1 MKRLLTAICILIIF
15 PVVVH
20 ASDVE
25 IYGTTTSEIKPNVL
39 IIFDNSGSMNEEV
52 RSAIGY
58 DPAVTYTEALAC
70 GGGDNV
76 LCETNRVYRWRG
88 VEKVWQGHTTM
99 ANVQS
104 RCTTAYNRLSAQGTY
119 TGRLSTAGACST
131 SSGTYASGNYV
142 NFLVSQTGDTD
153 PSLPKLTIAKRVI
166 SELVQ
171 TTDAVNFGL
180 MKFNQSQGGQ
190 LVFPVSDMST
200 GTNRQTLVDSI
211 TALTGDTWTPLA
223 ETHYEAMRYY
233 SGQSSYFNAGT
244 NYTSPIQYACQKNYI
259 ILMTDGMSTEDRS
272 PVLQTICS
280 SGDCDGDGYEPEE
293 DSRKSYAFQGSDYL
307 DDVAKYLLDNDMST
321 SLEGTQ
327 NVITYAIGFG
337 LLGAE
342 DGATL
347 LLQETAANGSGTYYS
362 AYNTQTLNQ
371 AFVEIL
377 GTIVQDNTSFVAPV
391 VPVSPENKTYSGDSV
406 YIGFFKP
413 AVGAFWSGNLKKYGL
428 DLDNGT
434 VVDKN
439 GTPALDSDGNFLESS
454 VSYWSSLADGGLV
467 EDGGVGGVLLARTAA
482 RNIYTYLGTSTTLT
496 HSSNAFTTGNGSL
509 TYDLFTLSNDTEK
522 NSLINYIH
530 GYDAY
535 SAVPTAKRDW
545 ILGDILHSR
554 PTVVHYSDSRSVI
567 YVGANDG
574 MLHAFEDSTGEELWG
589 FVPTDLLGSL
599 KNIVTGASHPYYVD
613 ASPRTFIK
621 DANGNGTISAGEG
634 DKVVL
639 MFGERRGGS
648 AYIAL
653 DVTTPESPSVIW
665 RIGAAITTTEPDVGS
680 VWDDTELGQS
690 WSEPEITRVVIGGE
704 AKYIFLMGGGYD
716 TLSEDVVPRVADA
729 VKGRAVY
736 AVDVLT
742 GSKLWEYSY
751 TTSTGLND
759 PSDSKHDMTYAIP
772 ASLTVI
778 DSDGNGYADRA
789 YAGDAGGQ
797 LWRFDIGNNST
808 ANWTGKI
815 IFRSNPG
822 ADSST
827 GRKILYQPDIVQEI
841 GYDVL
846 YFGTGDRESPRDTSV
861 VDRLYAIKDDGNVT
875 TPLTESNLVNVTE
888 NLLQVSSTTA
898 SDIASILSSL
908 STSKGWYIKL
918 DQHSG
923 EKVLAPASVFAKVAY
938 YTTFSPTGGEELDAC
953 IPNRGVA
960 RVFALNYLTGEA
972 VFNYDTSND
981 SGYSTETNTRAMG
994 NDGEILKRSDR
1005 YNVIGSGIPSGVVVI
1020 INQEGEGALIGVGGG
1035 LEIPEVRAGKT
1046 AIRLYWRDK

>member
-1 MKRLLTAICILIIF
+1 MKRLLTVIYILMVF
-15 PVVVH
+15 PAVVH
-20 ASDVE
+20 ATDVE

-58 DPAVTYTEALAC
+58 DPAFTYPQAVAC
-70 GGGDNV
+70 GSGESD
-76 LCETNRVYRWRG
+76 LCETTRVYRWRG
-88 VEKVWQGHTTM
+88 VEKIWQGHTTM
-99 ANVQS
+99 DKVQS
-104 RCTTAYNRLSAQGTY
+104 RCTSAYNNLSTQGTY

-153 PSLPKLTIAKRVI
+153 PSLPKLTIAKRVV

-171 TTDAVNFGL
+171 TTDEVNFGL
-180 MKFNQSQGGQ
+180 MVFNSSQGGR
-190 LVFPVSDMST
+190 LEFPVSDMST
-200 GTNRQTLVDSI
+200 GTNRQDLVNEVN
-211 TALTGDTWTPLA
+211 ALEGETWTPLA

-272 PVLQTICS
+272 AVLQTICNN
-280 SGDCDGDGYEPEE
+280 GDCNGDGHEPTG
-293 DSRKSYAFQGSDYL
+293 DPRKTYPMNGSDYL
-307 DDVAKYLLDNDMST
+307 DDVAKYLHDNDMSS
-321 SLEGTQ
+321 SLAGTQ
-327 NVITYAIGFG
+327 NVSTYAIGFG
-337 LLGAE
+337 LLGA
-342 DGATL
+342 DDSATIL
-347 LLQETAANGSGTYYS
+347 LEETASNGGGTYYA

-413 AVGAFWSGNLKKYGL
+413 AVGAFWTGNLKKYGL

-439 GTPALDSDGNFLESS
+439 GTPALDSDGNFLETS
-454 VSYWSSLADGGLV
+454 VSYWTTLADGGQV
-467 EDGGVGGVLLARTAA
+467 EDGGVGGLLLTRSSA
-482 RNIYTYLGTSTTLT
+482 RNIYTYLGTAATLT
-496 HSSNAFTTGNGSL
+496 HSSNAFTTGNTDL

-535 SAVPTAKRDW
+535 GATPTAKRDW

-589 FVPTDLLGSL
+589 FIPTDLLGTL
-599 KNIVTGASHPYYVD
+599 KNLVTGASHPNYVD
-613 ASPRTFIK
+613 ASPKPFIK
-621 DANGNGTISAGEG
+621 DANGNGIIDSAEG

-639 MFGERRGGS
+639 IFGERRGGS
-648 AYIAL
+648 AYTAL
-653 DVTTPESPSVIW
+653 DVTTPEAPSVLW
-665 RIGAAITTTEPDVGS
+665 RIGAPITATDPDIGS
-680 VWDDTELGQS
+680 VWSDTELGQS
-690 WSEPEITRVVIGGE
+690 WSEPEITRVAIGGE
-704 AKYIFLMGGGYD
+704 AKYVFLIGGGYD
-716 TLSEDVVPRVADA
+716 TVSEDAVPRPADA
-729 VKGRAVY
+729 TKGRAVY

-742 GSKLWEYSY
+742 GAKLWEYSY
-751 TTSTGLND
+751 TTSTGASD
-759 PSDSKHDMTYAIP
+759 PSDTKHDMTYAIP
-772 ASLTVI
+772 SSLSVI

-789 YAGDAGGQ
+789 YVGDAGGQ
-797 LWRFDIGNNST
+797 IWRFDIGNSST

-822 ADSST
+822 ADNST
-827 GRKILYQPDIVQEI
+827 GRKILYPPDFVQEI

-861 VDRLYAIKDDGNVT
+861 VDRLYAVKDASNIT
-875 TPLTESNLVNVTE
+875 TPLTESNLTNVTE
-888 NLLQVSSTTA
+888 NLLQVSTTTA
-898 SDIASILSSL
+898 GEIASILSDL

-918 DQHSG
+918 DQYSG

-938 YTTFSPTGGEELDAC
+938 YTTFTPNSGSELDPC
-953 IPNRGVA
+953 VPNRGTA
-960 RVFALNYLTGEA
+960 RVFAVNYLTGEA

-981 SGYSTETNTRAMG
+981 SGYGSETNTRAMG
-994 NDGEILKRSDR
+994 HNGEILKRSDR
-1005 YNVIGSGIPSGVVVI
+1005 YNVVGSGIPSGVVVI
-1020 INQEGEGALIGVGGG
+1020 INEEGEGALIGVGGG

>member
-1 MKRLLTAICILIIF
+1 MKRLLIAICILMVLPI
-15 PVVVH
+15 VVH
-20 ASDVE
+20 AEDVE

-39 IIFDNSGSMNEEV
+39 IIFDNSGSMNDEV
-52 RSAIGY
+52 QSALGY
-58 DPAVTYTEALAC
+58 DPAITYTQALAC
-70 GGGDNV
+70 GGGSNV
-76 LCETNRVYRWRG
+76 LCETTRVYRWRG
-88 VEKVWQGHTTM
+88 VEKIWQAHTTM

-104 RCTTAYNRLSAQGTY
+104 RCSSAHNNLSAQGSY

-131 SSGTYASGNYV
+131 TSATFASGNYI
-142 NFLVSQTGDTD
+142 NFLVSSTGDTD
-153 PSLPKLTIAKRVI
+153 PSLPKLTIAKRVV

-171 TTDAVNFGL
+171 TTDEVNFGL
-180 MKFNQSQGGQ
+180 MVFNQSQGGR
-190 LVFPVSDMST
+190 LAFPVSDMTT
-200 GTNRQTLVDSI
+200 GTNRTDLVNTI
-211 TALTGDTWTPLA
+211 NALNGETWTPLA

-272 PVLQTICS
+272 PVLQTICN
-280 SGDCDGDGYEPEE
+280 SGDCDGDGYEPAG
-293 DSRKSYAFQGSDYL
+293 DSRKSYAYQGSDYL

-327 NVITYAIGFG
+327 NVSTYAIGFG
-337 LLGAE
+337 LIGAS

-347 LLQETAANGSGTYYS
+347 LLGETAIAGGGIYYS

-391 VPVSPENKTYSGDSV
+391 VPVSPENKTYSGDTV

-428 DLDNGT
+428 DLNNGT

-439 GTPALDSDGNFLESS
+439 GTPALDSDGNFLDSS
-454 VSYWSSLADGGLV
+454 VSYWSTLADGGQV
-467 EDGGVGGVLLARTAA
+467 EDGGVGGVLLARSAA

-496 HSSNAFTTGNGSL
+496 HSSNAFTTGNSTL
-509 TYDLFTLSNDTEK
+509 IYDLFSLSNDTEK

-535 SAVPTAKRDW
+535 SATPTVKRDW

-554 PTVVHYSDSRSVI
+554 PTVVHYSESRSVI

-599 KNIVTGASHPYYVD
+599 KNMVTGSSHPYYAD

-621 DANGNGTISAGEG
+621 DANGNGTISSAEG

-639 MFGERRGGS
+639 IFGEKRGGS
-648 AYIAL
+648 SYFAL
-653 DVTTPESPSVIW
+653 DVTTPESPSVLW
-665 RIGAAITTTEPDVGS
+665 RVGAAITTTEPDVGS
-680 VWDDTELGQS
+680 VWSDSELGQS
-690 WSEPEITRVVIGGE
+690 WSEPEITKVVIGGE
-704 AKYIFLMGGGYD
+704 LKYIFLIGGGYD
-716 TLSEDVVPRVADA
+716 TLSEDAVPRPTDA

-742 GSKLWEYSY
+742 GTKLWEYSY
-751 TTSTGLND
+751 TTSSGASD
-759 PSDSKHDMTYAIP
+759 PSDTKHDMTYAIP
-772 ASLTVI
+772 SSVTVI
-778 DSDGNGYADRA
+778 DSDGNSYADRA
-789 YAGDAGGQ
+789 YVGDAGGQ
-797 LWRFDIGNNST
+797 IWRFDIGNNST
-808 ANWTGKI
+808 SNWTGKI
-815 IFRSNPG
+815 IFKSNPG
-822 ADSST
+822 GDSST
-827 GRKILYQPDIVQEI
+827 GRKILYPPDFVQEI

-846 YFGTGDRESPRDTSV
+846 YFGTGDRENPRNTSV
-861 VDRLYAIKDDGNVT
+861 VDRLYAVKDASNIT

-888 NLLQVSSTTA
+888 NLLQVSSTSQ
-898 SDIASILSSL
+898 SDIAGILSSL
-908 STSKGWYIKL
+908 STNKGWYIKL

-923 EKVLAPASVFAKVAY
+923 EKVLAPASVYAKVVY
-938 YTTFSPTGGEELDAC
+938 YTTFTPDEGGGLDPC
-953 IPNRGVA
+953 VPNRGTA
-960 RVFALNYLTGEA
+960 RVFAVNYLTGEA
-972 VFNYDTSND
+972 VFNFDTSND

-1005 YNVIGSGIPSGVVVI
+1005 YDTIGSGIPSGVVII
-1020 INQEGEGALIGVGGG
+1020 INEEGEGALIGVGGG
-1035 LEIPEVRAGKT
+1035 LEMPEVEQDKSV
-1046 AIRLYWRDK
+1046 IRLYWRDK

>member
-1 MKRLLTAICILIIF
+1 MKRLLTAICILMIF
-15 PVVVH
+15 PAVVY

-58 DPAVTYTEALAC
+58 NPAVTYPEALAC

-88 VEKVWQGHTTM
+88 VEKIWQGHTTM

-104 RCTTAYNRLSAQGTY
+104 RCTSEYNNLSTQGTY

-142 NFLVSQTGDTD
+142 NFLVSNTGDTD
-153 PSLPKLTIAKRVI
+153 PSLPKLTIAQRVV

-180 MKFNQSQGGQ
+180 MIFNQSQGGR
-190 LVFPVSDMST
+190 LAFPVSDMST
-200 GTNRQTLVDSI
+200 GTNRTDLVNTI
-211 TALTGDTWTPLA
+211 NALEGETWTPLA
-223 ETHYEAMRYY
+223 ETHYEEMRYY

-272 PVLQTICS
+272 PVLETICS
-280 SGDCDGDGYEPEE
+280 SGDCDGDGYEPAG
-293 DSRKSYAFQGSDYL
+293 DSRKSYAYQGSDYL
-307 DDVAKYLLDNDMST
+307 DDMAKYLHDNDMSA
-321 SLEGTQ
+321 SLDGTQ
-327 NVITYAIGFG
+327 NVNTYAIGFG
-337 LLGAE
+337 LLGAS

-347 LLQETAANGSGTYYS
+347 LLGETASNGGGIYYS

-413 AVGAFWSGNLKKYGL
+413 SVSAFWSGNLKKYGL

-439 GTPALDSDGNFLESS
+439 GTPALDSDGNFLETS
-454 VSYWSSLADGGLV
+454 VSYWSTFADGGQV
-467 EDGGVGGVLLARTAA
+467 EDGGVGGVLLTRSSV

-496 HSSNAFTTGNGSL
+496 HSSNAFTTGNSAL
-509 TYDLFTLSNDTEK
+509 TFDLFTLSNDTEK
-522 NSLINYIH
+522 NNLINYIH

-535 SAVPTAKRDW
+535 SASPTLKRDW

-554 PTVVHYSDSRSVI
+554 PAVVHYSTSRSVI

-589 FVPTDLLGSL
+589 FVPTDLLGGL
-599 KNIVTGASHPYYVD
+599 KNLVTGASHPDYAD
-613 ASPRTFIK
+613 ASPRTYIK
-621 DANGNGTISAGEG
+621 DANGNGTISSGEG
-634 DKVVL
+634 DKAVL
-639 MFGERRGGS
+639 IFGERRGGS
-648 AYIAL
+648 SYIAL
-653 DVTTPESPSVIW
+653 DVTNPDSPVVLW
-665 RIGAAITTTEPDVGS
+665 RIGATITATEPDVGS
-680 VWDDTELGQS
+680 VWSDTELGQS

-704 AKYIFLMGGGYD
+704 VKYIFLIGGGYD
-716 TLSEDVVPRVADA
+716 TLSEDSVPRPTDA

-736 AVDVLT
+736 AVDILT

-751 TTSTGLND
+751 ITSTGLND
-759 PSDSKHDMTYAIP
+759 PSDTRHDMTYAIP
-772 ASLTVI
+772 SSLTII
-778 DSDGNGYADRA
+778 DSDGSGYADRA
-789 YAGDAGGQ
+789 YVGDAGGQ
-797 LWRFDIGNNST
+797 IWRFDIGNNST
-808 ANWTGKI
+808 SNWTGKI

-827 GRKILYQPDIVQEI
+827 GRKILYQPDIIQEI

-846 YFGTGDRESPRDTSV
+846 YFGTGDRENPRDTTV
-861 VDRLYAIKDDGNVT
+861 VNRLYAIKDYGNIT

-888 NLLQVSSTTA
+888 NLLQVSSTSS

-918 DQHSG
+918 DQNSG

-938 YTTFSPTGGEELDAC
+938 YTPYSPGEGESLDPC
-953 IPNRGVA
+953 VPNRGTA
-960 RVFALNYLTGEA
+960 RVYAVNYLTGEA

-981 SGYSTETNTRAMG
+981 SGYSTETNKRALG
-994 NDGEILKRSDR
+994 NEGQILKRSDR
-1005 YNVIGSGIPSGVVVI
+1005 FNTIGSGIPSGVVVI
-1020 INQEGEGALIGVGGG
+1020 INAEGEGALIGVGGG
-1035 LEIPEVRAGKT
+1035 LEIPEVKAGKT